1 VRPVRPRKIGTRTA
15 GAVLAA
21 ALAFGVAACGGDDGA
36 APDGEQVADGADS
49 GDGEGAEAGDDGEG
63 EETVRTTTT
72 IDPETL
78 PPLERLYLN
87 QDPDA
92 WQEQAK
98 EVEEKTAVCMRG
110 LGWQYTP
117 VDQSQYS
124 YEGPI
129 VDEDEYREQ
138 WGYGITTFI
147 GREDEN
153 PYNVGP
159 EQEFVDPNSDYV
171 SSLSESEQNAFYE
184 DLYGVWSD
192 EAGLEEG
199 PVEPEV
205 EGCQTKASNEVYGD
219 QVWQDED
226 MSERLN
232 GMYEEMYDNPQVD
245 ALYEEWAACMVAE
258 GFDQFETPD
267 DVWSYFDE
275 KSMELQ
281 GIDPGEFGD
290 VTTVFGRLGRSAS
303 LPEDGGEGGFE
314 EGPSTTVD
322 PDELK
327 RVQEE
332 ELAVAKADFEC
343 QEEHVREQLL
353 AIQIEIQQ
361 RFIDENPD
369 IYEAMRRQAEGTG

>member
-78 PPLERLYLN
+78 PPLDRLYVN

-124 YEGPI
+124 YVEPI
-129 VDEDEYREQ
+129 VDQDEYREQ

-205 EGCQTKASNEVYGD
+205 EGCQNKASNEVYGRNE
-219 QVWQDED
+219 VLQDPD
-226 MSERLN
+226 VQERLN
-232 GMYEEMYDNPQVD
+232 EMYEETYDNPQVD
-245 ALYEEWAACMVAE
+245 ALYEEWAACMAAE

-281 GIDPGEFGD
+281 GIDPGEFPTD
-290 VTTVFGRLGRSAS
+290 ATIVSGRLGRSAP
-303 LPEDGGEGGFE
+303 LPEDGGDGG
-314 EGPSTTVD
+314 PVTTVD

-353 AIQIEIQQ
+353 AIQTEIQQ